1 MPYMLAYPILPMT
14 PTSRHHDCNNMSSR
28 STIGLVATGS
38 GLVPEPVSPECLEC
52 LDALNYTMWALCG
65 HMAYTYCLVIYRAFA
80 GINHRVSSTTQQSNA
95 TNAISCLTM
104 SESVPRKRSRA
115 ACTSCQTRK
124 RKCSGDQPCVNC
136 LQFGSDCHF
145 DLDARKKKDVK
156 RLHTPSSLQSAMPMS
171 VNSVAGN
178 DVRTR
183 SRSPTDPNMHLS
195 SLEANSGAA
204 FVRRLGLKIDP
215 ANAPRLSLFAWN
227 IGRRQSPSASPPA
240 TIPVPVVDIISQNEM
255 RALTMTFYEKVD
267 PCYGFVERDT
277 LLRQIGR
284 RWLPP
289 SAEAALRYGP
299 YDAVLCGVA
308 AFASLF
314 AQREATATEIQLVES
329 ARLILE
335 QSLLSEAPSID
346 TVTGWILRVSYLRT
360 TSTLHAAWLSSCTLM
375 HLVEATG
382 LHLELPSDTVLLRSP
397 ESCNPETRR
406 RLFALARHLNIWLSF
421 ELGRSRVVL
430 HGATTLPPT
439 PRTNNHKEEIFDLL
453 PLTESLD
460 PNKAQDAT
468 DLEAAL
474 TDVLRVAHVQP
485 PLILA
490 QCNLM
495 LCIYRRLRALNS
507 TISGPL
513 LAKLLGL
520 AGRGIRAAREMVAQ
534 NCPWHQAANVPF
546 QVLCTL
552 LAIDSRASLGLL
564 PEAMQTLRQVASA
577 YDTEVMREA
586 YSTAY
591 LLILLHQRRK
601 EEETRT
607 LGDVLR
613 SNPAASAGR
622 RPDPSISA
630 PATAPATAHT
640 PEVAGTQQQQSP
652 AEETNLQPQQ
662 QGPQYDLLSD
672 SAEELAWL
680 DNLVIDMP
688 SLQNFDLES
697 FLTMNLP
704 WPLPETGI

>member
-1 MPYMLAYPILPMT
+1 
-14 PTSRHHDCNNMSSR
+14 
-28 STIGLVATGS
+28 
-38 GLVPEPVSPECLEC
+38 
-52 LDALNYTMWALCG
+52 
-65 HMAYTYCLVIYRAFA
+65 
-80 GINHRVSSTTQQSNA
+80 
-95 TNAISCLTM
+95 
-104 SESVPRKRSRA
+104 
-115 ACTSCQTRK
+115 
-124 RKCSGDQPCVNC
+124 
-136 LQFGSDCHF
+136 
-145 DLDARKKKDVK
+145 
-156 RLHTPSSLQSAMPMS
+156 MPMS
-171 VNSVAGN
+171 TNSVAGN
-178 DVRTR
+178 DMRTR

-195 SLEANSGAA
+195 SVEANSGAA

-227 IGRRQSPSASPPA
+227 IGRRHLPSTPPPA
-240 TIPVPVVDIISQNEM
+240 TTAVAVVDIISQNEM
-255 RALTMTFYEKVD
+255 RALTATFYEKID
-267 PCYGFVERDT
+267 PCYGFIDREN

-284 RWLPP
+284 RWLPS
-289 SAEAALRYGP
+289 SAEAALPYGP

-314 AQREATATEIQLVES
+314 SRREATGTEIQLVES

-335 QSLLSEAPSID
+335 QNLFSEAPSVD
-346 TVTGWILRVSYLRT
+346 TITGWILRVSYLRT

-375 HLVEATG
+375 HLIEAAG

-406 RLFALARHLNIWLSF
+406 QLFALARHLNIWLSF

-460 PNKAQDAT
+460 PNKAQDT
-468 DLEAAL
+468 SDLEAAL
-474 TDVLRVAHVQP
+474 TDVFRVTHIQP

-513 LAKLLGL
+513 FDRLLGL
-520 AGRGIRAAREMVAQ
+520 AGRGLRAAREMVTQ

-552 LAIDSRASLGLL
+552 LAIDSRASLALL
-564 PEAMQTLRQVASA
+564 REAMQTLRQVAA
-577 YDTEVMREA
+577 TYDTEVMREA

-613 SNPAASAGR
+613 TNPAASAAR
-622 RPDPSISA
+622 RPEPPA
-630 PATAPATAHT
+630 PVPI
-640 PEVAGTQQQQSP
+640 PGPAGTRQQQSSTSTEETKPHPQPNQQQEQQQQ
-652 AEETNLQPQQ
+652 QQ
-662 QGPQYDLLSD
+662 IPPYDLLSD
-672 SAEELAWL
+672 SAEDLAWM
-680 DNLVIDMP
+680 DNLVVDMP
-688 SLQNFDLES
+688 SLQNFDLEA